1 MHHLRRRSCT
11 RENTLD
17 RYFRE
22 RERGLIVGRE
32 REREGEKKGGE
43 RREKKMKEKGRVLE
57 EETDLRLR

>member
-22 RERGLIVGRE
+22 RERGLIVE
-32 REREGEKKGGE
+32 REREKKREGRGGK
-43 RREKKMKEKGRVLE
+43 KKMKEKGRVLE

>member
-22 RERGLIVGRE
+22 RERGLIVKRE
-32 REREGEKKGGE
+32 REKKKGGE

>member
-1 MHHLRRRSCT
+1 M
-11 RENTLD
+11 
-17 RYFRE
+17 
-22 RERGLIVGRE
+22 GRE